1 MSKTLTK
8 TGLAKQTAQGLS
20 LTQIEAMNAIETIA
34 DLITCHFQ
42 NGGEVVTIRGFGT
55 FRKRKR
61 RAFTGSD
68 PRTGEPVAIP
78 ERYSVT
84 FKPSADVVRRINI

>member
-1 MSKTLTK
+1 MSSQKE
-8 TGLAKQTAQGLS
+8 ATAV
-20 LTQIEAMNAIETIA
+20 IETA
-34 DLITCHFQ
+34 LDLITCYFQ
-42 NGGEVVTIRGFGT
+42 NGGSTVAVRGFGT
-55 FRKRKR
+55 FKKRKR

>member
-1 MSKTLTK
+1 MPKTLTK
-8 TGLAKQTAQGLS
+8 TELAKQTARAMS
-20 LTQIEAMNAIETIA
+20 LGNVEAISTIETIT

-42 NGGEVVTIRGFGT
+42 NGGVAVTIRGFGT
-55 FRKRKR
+55 FKKRKR

-68 PRTGEPVAIP
+68 PRTGEPVEIP